1 MCKVTYESPK
11 LEEVPHFQ
19 SLKERSMSPQKS
31 KVTFDINFVFLK
43 LASHMYWF
51 ISQVIEF
58 KDNIQRVMNEN
69 SVIKAIINQMIL
81 NSNENQNKMYEL

>member
-1 MCKVTYESPK
+1 
-11 LEEVPHFQ
+11 
-19 SLKERSMSPQKS
+19 
-31 KVTFDINFVFLK
+31 
-43 LASHMYWF
+43 MYWF

-81 NSNENQNKMYEL
+81 NSNENQNKMYELWLEFRKWSKLKRPMRTLPSFLFIYNHLNITIF

>member
-1 MCKVTYESPK
+1 M

-19 SLKERSMSPQKS
+19 SLKERSINPQKS
-31 KVTFDINFVFLK
+31 KVTFDVNFVFLK
-43 LASHMYWF
+43 LASYMYWF

-58 KDNIQRVMNEN
+58 KDNILRVMNEN

-81 NSNENQNKMYEL
+81 MKTKIKCMKSD